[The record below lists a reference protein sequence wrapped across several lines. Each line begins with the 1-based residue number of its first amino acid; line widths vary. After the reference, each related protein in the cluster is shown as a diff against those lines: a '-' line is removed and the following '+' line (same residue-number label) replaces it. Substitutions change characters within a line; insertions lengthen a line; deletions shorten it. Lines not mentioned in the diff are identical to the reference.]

1 LKSKI
6 VLVVV
11 ALSFSTAAFA
21 AGEAMKCCCKD
32 KMGHEMPA
40 PTPAPTPSK

>member
-1 LKSKI
+1 MKSKI
-6 VLVVV
+6 VIAIV

-32 KMGHEMPA
+32 KAGMEHS
-40 PTPAPTPSK
+40 TPAPAPQPH

>member
-1 LKSKI
+1 MKSKI
-6 VLVVV
+6 VLALV
-11 ALSFSTAAFA
+11 ALSIPTAAFA

-40 PTPAPTPSK
+40 PAPAPSK

>member
-1 LKSKI
+1 MKSKI
-6 VLVVV
+6 VLAVV

-32 KMGHEMPA
+32 KMEMPA
-40 PTPAPTPSK
+40 PAPAPSK